1 MYFLKKI
8 KKLFS
13 RKKSIFFVNSFEN
26 QENFLKKLQ
35 NQKIIGIDTEFDWR
49 NTYFPILSLIQISTV
64 SDIFLVDSMDFKNEK
79 FLKKIFEDKSI
90 LKIFHS
96 ARSDSTVLSNC
107 KNIQINNIYDIQQ
120 AEKFITKGEIT
131 SYAKLV
137 EKYLS
142 IKIDKSETNSN
153 WLKRPLSEK
162 QLKYAAEDVEYLMDI
177 YFEQIS
183 FLSSN
188 DLSEILK
195 NSEREAFL
203 GNQNLGIARLNKR
216 KKNLSKKGQEIFLW
230 REEIAQRENIPPN
243 FIFDE
248 KNIKF
253 LLKLSGLKNND
264 LRKKIVRVFSDSKI
278 LEEFLTK
285 FN

>member
-13 RKKSIFFVNSFEN
+13 RKKNIFFINSFEN
-26 QENFLKKLQ
+26 QEKFLEKLQ

-49 NTYFPILSLIQISTV
+49 NTYFPILSLIQISTA
-64 SDIFLVDSMDFKNEK
+64 SDIFLVDSMDFENEK
-79 FLKKIFEDKSI
+79 FLKQIFENKSI

-96 ARSDSTVLSNC
+96 VRSDSTVLSNC
-107 KNIQINNIYDIQQ
+107 KNIHITNIYDIQQ
-120 AEKFITKGEIT
+120 AEKFITKGEIS

-137 EKYLS
+137 EKYFG

-162 QLKYAAEDVEYLMDI
+162 QLNYAAEDVDYLIDI
-177 YFEQIS
+177 YFKQIS
-183 FLSSN
+183 SLSSY
-188 DLSEILK
+188 DLSEIFK
-195 NSEREAFL
+195 NSEKEAFL

-230 REEIAQRENIPPN
+230 REEVAQRENIPPN

-253 LLKLSGLKNND
+253 LLKLSGLKNKD
-264 LRKKIVRVFSDSKI
+264 LRKKIVKVFSDSKI
-278 LEEFLTK
+278 LEEFLAK

>member
-79 FLKKIFEDKSI
+79 FLKKILEDKSI

>member
-79 FLKKIFEDKSI
+79 FLKKILEDKSI

-188 DLSEILK
+188 DLNEILK
-195 NSEREAFL
+195 NSKREAFL

-278 LEEFLTK
+278 LEEFLAK

>member
-79 FLKKIFEDKSI
+79 FLKKILEDKSI

-278 LEEFLTK
+278 LEEFLAK

>member
-64 SDIFLVDSMDFKNEK
+64 SDIFLVDSMDFNNEK
-79 FLKKIFEDKSI
+79 FLKQIFEDKSI

-96 ARSDSTVLSNC
+96 VRSDSTVLSNC

-195 NSEREAFL
+195 NSKREAFL

-278 LEEFLTK
+278 LEEFLAK

>member
-278 LEEFLTK
+278 LEEFLAK

>member
-79 FLKKIFEDKSI
+79 FLKKILEDKSI

-188 DLSEILK
+188 DLNEILK
-195 NSEREAFL
+195 NSKREAFL

>member
-13 RKKSIFFVNSFEN
+13 RKKNIFFVNSLEN
-26 QENFLKKLQ
+26 QKKFLEKLQ

-49 NTYFPILSLIQISTV
+49 NTYFPILSLIQISTA
-64 SDIFLVDSMDFKNEK
+64 SDIFLVDSMDFENEK
-79 FLKKIFEDKSI
+79 FLKQIFEDKSI

-107 KNIQINNIYDIQQ
+107 KNIHINNIYDIQQ
-120 AEKFITKGEIT
+120 AEKLITKGEIS
-131 SYAKLV
+131 SYANLV
-137 EKYLS
+137 EKYIG

-162 QLKYAAEDVEYLMDI
+162 QLNYAAEDVDYLMDI

-183 FLSSN
+183 SLSSY

-195 NSEREAFL
+195 NSEKEASL

-230 REEIAQRENIPPN
+230 REEIAKRENIPPN

-253 LLKLSGLKNND
+253 LLKLSGLKNKD
-264 LRKKIVRVFSDSKI
+264 LRKKIVKIFSDSKI
-278 LEEFLTK
+278 LEEFLAR

>member
-8 KKLFS
+8 KKLFR
-13 RKKSIFFVNSFEN
+13 RKKNIFFVNSFKN
-26 QENFLKKLQ
+26 QKKFLKELKK
-35 NQKIIGIDTEFDWR
+35 QKIIGIDTEFDWR
-49 NTYFPILSLIQISTV
+49 NTYFPILSLIQISTA
-64 SDIFLVDSMDFKNEK
+64 SEIFLVDSMHFKNDK
-79 FLKKIFEDKSI
+79 FIKQIFEDTSI
-90 LKIFHS
+90 LKVFHS

-107 KNIQINNIYDIQQ
+107 KKIHIKNIYDIQQ
-120 AEKFITKGEIT
+120 AEKFITKGEIS
-131 SYAKLV
+131 SYASLV
-137 EKYLS
+137 EKYLG

-162 QLKYAAEDVEYLMDI
+162 QLKYAAEDVDFLMDI

-183 FLSSN
+183 SLSSN
-188 DLSEILK
+188 DLSEILNK
-195 NSEREAFL
+195 SEKEVFL

-243 FIFDE
+243 FIFNE

-253 LLKLSGLKNND
+253 LQKLSGLKNND
-264 LRKKIVRVFSDSKI
+264 LRKKIVKIFSDSKI
-278 LEEFLTK
+278 LDEFLAK